1 MKRLKTLAT
10 CLLLTLLLSS
20 CGEKWIDDGDI
31 IKFKDPRL
39 LEALLDGCY
48 DANLTEK
55 VQVDRD
61 GDGQIS
67 KKEASVIKGIDISEA
82 ISDFPRL
89 SSIEELKYFTALEN
103 LDCSCTLY
111 IEDEVDMSANR
122 NLRRILFYGNYVKS
136 LDLSKNTKLIHLEPT
151 VGVYGDDGELIGI
164 NYVYHFGG
172 QLILNKDNKFDDFTL
187 SMLQMLDPNICEII
201 YTE

>member
-48 DANLTEK
+48 DANLAEK

-136 LDLSKNTKLIHLEPT
+136 LDLSKNTKLIHLEANVRPQRMRNHLYRIKYST
-151 VGVYGDDGELIGI
+151 QLFKKGEEYEKDSIACIAAYGDVFRFMREE
-164 NYVYHFGG
+164 
-172 QLILNKDNKFDDFTL
+172 QWK
-187 SMLQMLDPNICEII
+187 
-201 YTE
+201 

>member
-1 MKRLKTLAT
+1 MKRLKTLAA

-20 CGEKWIDDGDI
+20 CDEKWIDDGDI

-48 DANLTEK
+48 DANLAEK

-67 KKEASVIKGIDISEA
+67 KKEASVIKGID
-82 ISDFPRL
+82 L
-89 SSIEELKYFTALEN
+89 SGTNDNRVSLYSIEELKYFTALEN
-103 LDCSCTLY
+103 LDCSCSLY
-111 IEDEVDMSANR
+111 IDDEVDMSANR

-136 LDLSKNTKLIHLEPT
+136 LDLSKNTELIHLEPA
-151 VGVYGDDGELIGI
+151 VGVYGDDGELIDI
-164 NYVYHFGG
+164 NPVYAFGK

-187 SMLQMLDPNICEII
+187 SMLQMFYPRLCEII